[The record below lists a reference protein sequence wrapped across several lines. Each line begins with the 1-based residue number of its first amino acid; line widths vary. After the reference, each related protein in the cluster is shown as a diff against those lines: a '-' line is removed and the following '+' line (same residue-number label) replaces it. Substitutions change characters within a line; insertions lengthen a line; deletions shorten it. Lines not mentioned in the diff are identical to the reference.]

1 MAVMC
6 ACWYIYLDSSLS
18 EDFVL
23 FQDAVKVVVVG
34 DFEEGDSFDWGHF
47 GYLYIYNDRS
57 TVNEY
62 QHDI

>member
-23 FQDAVKVVVVG
+23 FQDTVEVFIIG
-34 DFEEGDSFDWGHF
+34 DLEKGDSFDRGHF
-47 GYLYIYNDRS
+47 GYFIYN
-57 TVNEY
+57 NKG
-62 QHDI
+62 IM

>member
-47 GYLYIYNDRS
+47 GFFFFFI
-57 TVNEY
+57 
-62 QHDI
+62 Q

>member
-23 FQDAVKVVVVG
+23 FQDFLLVLFGG
-34 DFEEGDSFDWGHF
+34 DLEEGYAFDRGHF
-47 GYLYIYNDRS
+47 L
-57 TVNEY
+57 V
-62 QHDI
+62 